1 MRPTKS
7 RFVTV
12 CQQALIVGT
21 AFAVLGP
28 AADVISLDVVARP
41 GEAAQYG
48 DVRTPDEPTGTTS
61 PAPAPAPS
69 VKARVET
76 APVAPRVTQVPVDEA
91 TDVTA
96 DEVAQVGDEPVPTDG
111 DVVETAPQQVK
122 GYGAIG
128 VTWEPGTGV
137 EEGQIAVQARTRVDG
152 AWSDWEEL
160 HYNAEEG
167 PDLGS
172 PDALGAR
179 PGTDPLII
187 GDVDEVQTR
196 VVTARGVE
204 TPDLQMAVVDP
215 GASAGTALEEP
226 TISTG
231 TASEVAA
238 DTTIETDQG
247 ALKLQAGTTVARP
260 TIYSRRQWGANES
273 LRKGTVSYGKIAA
286 GFIHHTVNANTYS
299 ADQVPA
305 IIRSIYAYHTQT
317 KGWNDVGYN
326 FLIDRFGR
334 IWEGRYGGV
343 DKAVIGAHTQGYNSY
358 SFAASAIGNY
368 EEAQPSTATLD
379 AYARLYAWKLSLH
392 GIAAN
397 DTSQYVGS
405 RYFQAINGHRDAGQ
419 TACPGRYLYAKMPDI
434 RAAARKYQLA
444 GSTTTL
450 APVTGA
456 PRVPNLDGVAYP
468 DLVARRASDG
478 AAVVVPTGGLLAF
491 SAPVTRSTGWSR
503 YNARVL
509 SPDLNG
515 DGRSDMVARLSST
528 GVTVVRPGRGDGTF
542 GRGLKALRSFIG
554 YDLIT
559 AVGRFDGD
567 RHADF
572 VGRKRATGN
581 LILFRGDGAG
591 SFTKSVLATG
601 FGSAT
606 KVVATGDITGD
617 GRADLLVRD
626 ASGRLTRYNGDG
638 AGHVRTGSLLPG
650 TWNYPVLTGHG
661 DLSGDGLPD
670 LLLRTS
676 AGAVLVAPGNGL
688 GSFGKLIPADGSLSG
703 LTWVSAAPVLGS
715 AEPDAVG
722 FSGDS
727 LVVVPHSGHVNLRRT
742 VSAGV
747 SFRSANLVLNV
758 GDWDGDGKGDVITR
772 QTNGDLVLYRGTG
785 TGKLTAG
792 TVIDTRDFNTVG
804 MLTAA
809 GDVTGDGKPDLTG
822 TKSGRL
828 VVFPGNRASALGTYA
843 FLSST
848 TLTGTGLVDLGR
860 WDAGGTLDTG
870 VLANTALGWLPSNQG
885 SPKALA
891 ADLSGLT
898 SVVGAGD
905 VTGDGRRDLVGRGS
919 SGTLWLL
926 PGTST
931 GFAERR
937 YLGAGFAGYDLIG

>member
-1 MRPTKS
+1 MRLTKS

-41 GEAAQYG
+41 GDVAQHGDPTAPAA
-48 DVRTPDEPTGTTS
+48 P
-61 PAPAPAPS
+61 PAPAIPSAPGPGG
-69 VKARVET
+69 KARVET
-76 APVAPRVTQVPVDEA
+76 APVAPRVTEVPVDEA
-91 TDVTA
+91 ADVTA
-96 DEVAQVGDEPVPTDG
+96 DEVAQAGDEPVPTDG
-111 DVVETAPQQVK
+111 DVVETAPQEVK

-128 VTWEPGTGV
+128 VTWEPGTSV
-137 EEGQIAVQARTRVDG
+137 EEGQIAVQARTRVNG
-152 AWSDWEEL
+152 QWSDWEEL

-167 PDLGS
+167 PDLGG
-172 PDALGAR
+172 PDALNAR
-179 PGTDPLII
+179 PGTDPLIV

-215 GASAGTALEEP
+215 GTGTGTALEEP

-231 TASEVAA
+231 TSSEVAA
-238 DTTIETDQG
+238 DATIATDQG
-247 ALKLQAGTTVARP
+247 ALKLQAGTTVPRP
-260 TIYSRRQWGANES
+260 TIYSRAQWGANES

-343 DKAVIGAHTQGYNSY
+343 DKAVVGAHTQGYNSY

-392 GIAAN
+392 GIAAD

-419 TACPGRYLYAKMPDI
+419 TACPGRYLYAKLPGI
-434 RAAARKYQLA
+434 RTAARKYQLG
-444 GSTTTL
+444 GSTPTTL
-450 APVTGA
+450 APVPGT
-456 PRVPNLDGVAYP
+456 PRVPNLDAAAYP

-478 AAVVVPTGGLLAF
+478 AAVVLPTGGLLSL
-491 SAPVTRSTGWSR
+491 SAPVTKGAGWSR

-515 DGRSDMVARLSST
+515 DGLSDMLVRSSET
-528 GVTVVRPGRGDGTF
+528 GLAAVRPGRGDGAF
-542 GRGLKALRSFIG
+542 GRGLKALDAFIG

-567 RHADF
+567 RNADL
-572 VGRKRATGN
+572 VGRKVATGN
-581 LILFRGDGAG
+581 LILFRGNGAG
-591 SFTKSVLATG
+591 GFTKSVLARG
-601 FGSAT
+601 FSAAT
-606 KVVATGDITGD
+606 KVLGTGDITGD

-626 ASGRLTRYNGDG
+626 SSGRLRRYNGDG
-638 AGHVRTGSLLPG
+638 AGRVGAGTLIPGSWNFPVVTGFGDFTGDSLA
-650 TWNYPVLTGHG
+650 
-661 DLSGDGLPD
+661 D
-670 LLLRTS
+670 LLVRDS
-676 AGAVLVAPGNGL
+676 AGRTQVAQGNGQ
-688 GSFGKLIPADGSLSG
+688 GSFSNLVPADGSIAGLSR
-703 LTWVSAAPVLGS
+703 VSAAPVLGS
-715 AEPDAVG
+715 AESDVIG

-727 LVVVPHSGHVNLRRT
+727 LIVVPHSGRVNVRRA

-747 SFRSANLVLNV
+747 SFRSANQVLNV
-758 GDWDGDGKGDVITR
+758 GDWDRDGKGDVITR

-785 TGKLTAG
+785 TGRLMAG

-828 VVFPGNRASALGTYA
+828 VVFPGNGASALGTYA
-843 FLSST
+843 YLSST
-848 TLTGTGLVDLGR
+848 TISGTGLVDLGR
-860 WDAGGTLDTG
+860 WDSGGALDTG
-870 VLANTALGWLPSNQG
+870 VLANTALGWLPNNQG

-898 SVVGAGD
+898 GIVSAGD
-905 VTGDGRRDLVGRGS
+905 ATGDGRRDIVARSAGGQ
-919 SGTLWLL
+919 LWLL
-926 PGTST
+926 AGTTT
-931 GFAERR
+931 GFAPRR
-937 YLGAGFAGYDLIG
+937 YLGAGFAGYDLLG